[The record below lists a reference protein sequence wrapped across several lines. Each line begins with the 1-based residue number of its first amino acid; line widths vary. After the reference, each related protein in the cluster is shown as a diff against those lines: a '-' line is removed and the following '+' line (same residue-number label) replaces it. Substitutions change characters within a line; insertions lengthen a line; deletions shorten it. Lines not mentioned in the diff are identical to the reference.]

1 MTLDFGGLNWVA
13 VIVAAVVY
21 FVIGAAWF
29 APAVF
34 GRPWMAAIGFDESR
48 PRPEMNPMS
57 YAGPAL
63 FYLIASIAT
72 GLLAAATGTDTLGEG
87 AILGLV
93 VGVGYALVVT
103 ATDAVFDPNNPV
115 PQNAQTVV
123 GRLVALPGRFIGT
136 STIDEDAAF
145 LRTITL
151 VR

>member
-1 MTLDFGGLNWVA
+1 MTLDLGGLNWLA

-48 PRPEMNPMS
+48 PRPEMNPMT

-63 FYLIASIAT
+63 VYLIASIAT

-103 ATDAVFDPNNPV
+103 ATDAVFDPNKPKPWNWF
-115 PQNAQTVV
+115 AISGAYHVV
-123 GRLVALPGRFIGT
+123 SLIIVGMIIG
-136 STIDEDAAF
+136 AWQ
-145 LRTITL
+145 
-151 VR
+151 

>member
-1 MTLDFGGLNWVA
+1 MTLDLGQLNWLA

-57 YAGPAL
+57 YAGPAA

-103 ATDAVFDPNNPV
+103 ATDAVFDPNKPR
-115 PQNAQTVV
+115 PWTWFAISGAYHVV
-123 GRLVALPGRFIGT
+123 SLVIVGMIIG
-136 STIDEDAAF
+136 AW
-145 LRTITL
+145 R
-151 VR
+151 

>member
-1 MTLDFGGLNWVA
+1 MTLDLGQLNWLA

-57 YAGPAL
+57 YAGPAA

-103 ATDAVFDPNNPV
+103 ATDAVFDPNKPR
-115 PQNAQTVV
+115 PWTWFAISGAYHVV
-123 GRLVALPGRFIGT
+123 SLVIVGMIIG
-136 STIDEDAAF
+136 AWQ
-145 LRTITL
+145 
-151 VR
+151 